1 MNPRFLLRSFFLTV
15 VLGSLLFSFFSVAAP
30 VDESI
35 SKVDPKRITV
45 GPQVYADQ
53 LLKLKRQGFSVIIN
67 NRPDGEER
75 SQPSSKKMQLKA
87 EDLGLDFFHIPVST
101 LEIKKENIEAL
112 TEALASTSGPVFAF
126 CRSGARSKKLK
137 NSLPSL

>member
-1 MNPRFLLRSFFLTV
+1 MNPRVMPRGFFLPV
-15 VLGSLLFSFFSVAAP
+15 VSGLLVFSFFSVAAP
-30 VDESI
+30 FDESI

-45 GPQVYADQ
+45 GPQIYADE

-75 SQPSSKKMQLKA
+75 SQPSSKKIRLKA
-87 EDLGLDFFHIPVST
+87 EDLGLDFFYIPVST
-101 LEIKKENIEAL
+101 LGINKENTEAL
-112 TEALASTSGPVFAF
+112 AEALASTSGPVFAF

>member
-15 VLGSLLFSFFSVAAP
+15 VFGSLLFSFFSVAAP
-30 VDESI
+30 FGESI

-45 GPQVYADQ
+45 GPQIYADQ

-75 SQPSSKKMQLKA
+75 SQPSSREIQLEA
-87 EDLGLDFFHIPVST
+87 EYLGLDFFHIPVSP
-101 LEIKKENIEAL
+101 LGINNENIDAMAN
-112 TEALASTSGPVFAF
+112 ALARTSGPVFAF
-126 CRSGARSKKLK
+126 CRSGSRSKKLK
-137 NSLPSL
+137 NSLPPL

>member
-1 MNPRFLLRSFFLTV
+1 MSPRVMSKSFFLIV
-15 VLGSLLFSFFSVAAP
+15 VFGLLVFSFFSVAAP
-30 VDESI
+30 IDESV

-45 GPQVYADQ
+45 GPQIYVGQ

-67 NRPDGEER
+67 NRPDGEEKF
-75 SQPSSKKMQLKA
+75 QPSSKKIQLEA
-87 EDLGLDFFHIPVST
+87 EYLGMDFFHIPVST
-101 LEIKKENIEAL
+101 LGVNKENIEAL
-112 TEALASTSGPVFAF
+112 VEALTRTSGPVFAF